1 MKKFTRR
8 TLTVATL
15 AAVALSTSGYRFSG
29 FPDTAGKTAAN
40 NATTWLKAQQ
50 QSDGSFELA
59 GFPGFET
66 PDAIMA
72 IAENAQLQ
80 TAWKPSQALAAVMA
94 TTNNGY
100 NPLHAI
106 DDLVDGGI
114 SAGQAAKII
123 VLVAKPLGL
132 SAINFDPDGDGGTKN
147 LKTLVTSGKQPD
159 GSYGTFNATL
169 YAMIAL
175 RKTSVVV
182 GPDTVAYMRA
192 AQESGGGWNYAGDNS
207 GAYAD
212 VDTTALAIQ
221 AMIASRVPPTDAD
234 VRQGL
239 AFLAAQYQSG
249 SGAWQSFGSDD
260 PNSTAAAMLA
270 ITAAGFN
277 PEASCWRNSVAPAL
291 TGQPYPSPSGW
302 LRSQQQPDGHIA
314 SPNDI
319 FGLNTFASSQSIQA
333 LRRGWLPIA
342 PAAKQPCS

>member
-1 MKKFTRR
+1 MNTHIKR
-8 TLTVATL
+8 TLSLVALTT
-15 AAVALSTSGYRFSG
+15 VALSTSAYRYSG
-29 FPDTAGKTAAN
+29 FADTAGKTAAN
-40 NATTWLKAQQ
+40 NATNWLKSQQ

-66 PDAIMA
+66 PDAIHA
-72 IAENAQLQ
+72 ISENAQLQ
-80 TAWKPSQALAAVMA
+80 RTWNATQARAAVQA
-94 TTNNGY
+94 TITNGH

-106 DDLVDGGI
+106 DDLVDSGI
-114 SAGQAAKII
+114 SPGQAAKII

-132 SAINFDPDGDGGTKN
+132 SAVNFDPDVDGGTKN
-147 LKTLVTSGKQPD
+147 LKALVTNGKQLD

-182 GPDTVAYMRA
+182 GPDTITYLRN
-192 AQESGGGWNYAGDNS
+192 AQEAGGGWNYAGDNS
-207 GAYAD
+207 GSYAD

-221 AMIASRVPPTDAD
+221 ALIASRVVSTDTD

-239 AFLAAQYQSG
+239 GFLAAQYQSV

-260 PNSTAAAMLA
+260 PNSTSTAMLA
-270 ITAAGFN
+270 IAAAGFD
-277 PEASCWRNSVAPAL
+277 PEASCWRNTVAPGLAA
-291 TGQPYPSPSGW
+291 QPYASPSGW

-314 SPNDI
+314 SPNDF

-333 LRRGWLPIA
+333 LRRGWLPVS
-342 PAAKQPCS
+342 PAAKQPC